1 VNDAPSAGSEAVLH
15 VRVLGR
21 VQGVG
26 FRWWAQQQALALG
39 VRGWVCNRGDGSVE
53 LAAAGAAWAVE
64 ALHDALRQ
72 GPPHASVR
80 ETVALGLLEEAD
92 ALPLP
97 FVIRRDTAE
106 R

>member
-1 VNDAPSAGSEAVLH
+1 MTEAAGAGADAVLH

-26 FRWWAQQQALALG
+26 FRWWAQQRALALG
-39 VRGWVCNRGDGSVE
+39 VRGWVCNREDGSVE
-53 LAAAGAAWAVE
+53 LAASGPASAVQ